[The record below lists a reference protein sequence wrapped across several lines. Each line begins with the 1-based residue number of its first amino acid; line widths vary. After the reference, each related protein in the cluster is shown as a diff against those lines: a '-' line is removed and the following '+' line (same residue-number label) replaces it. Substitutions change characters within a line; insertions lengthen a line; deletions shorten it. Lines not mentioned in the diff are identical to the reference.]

1 MVRDFHVSVMLS
13 EAVDALHVEKG
24 KKYIDA
30 TLGGGGHA
38 IEIVKRGGI
47 VLGIDVDL
55 DAINYVEE
63 KIKNQIANSKN
74 ATLVRGNF
82 LQITEIAR
90 ENGFEEVSGI
100 LFDLGVSS
108 YQFDKAERGFS
119 FQREGP
125 LDMRMDQSL
134 SVKAADLIN
143 GLTKA
148 ELTKLFDK
156 YGEERFAKKIAGAIV
171 KARLEQPIHKTTELS
186 GIIERTTGIREKIHP
201 ATRVFQALRIAVN
214 DEIHVLEDALGQ
226 SVRLLEDAGRIVV
239 ISFHSLEDRVVK
251 RAFLEFEDQGLG
263 SMVTRKPILPS
274 EHELRENPR
283 ARSAKLRVF
292 ARTTNY
298 E

>member
-1 MVRDFHVSVMLS
+1 MLS